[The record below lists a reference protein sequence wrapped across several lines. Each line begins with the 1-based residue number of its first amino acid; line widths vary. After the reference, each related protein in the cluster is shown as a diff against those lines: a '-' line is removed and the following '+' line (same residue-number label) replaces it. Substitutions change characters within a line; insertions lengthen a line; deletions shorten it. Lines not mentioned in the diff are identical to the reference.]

1 MSGRLGVLIAGGAG
15 ERFGGPKALAQFHGE
30 TLVAR
35 AHATLAAVCDDVVV
49 VAPESLDLPVPAA
62 ARVCDR
68 IAGEGPLSAL
78 VAGLESRAFTCAFAL
93 GVDLPLLESAQVR
106 RLFAEWK
113 DDVALVPAP
122 GGRAQ
127 PLAAVY
133 APAALAPLDGA
144 LAEGRRALVPAVMS
158 LGPRLLDDAAL
169 GELGIA
175 PECLDDADT
184 PEALARLARFDRERA
199 R

>member
-15 ERFGGPKALAQFHGE
+15 ERFGGPKALARFHGA

-35 AHATLAAVCDDVVV
+35 AHAVLAEVCDDVVV
-49 VAPESLDLPVPAA
+49 VAPETLDLPVPATS
-62 ARVCDR
+62 RVPDR

-78 VAGLESRAFTCAFAL
+78 VAGLAARAFTCAFAL
-93 GVDLPLLESAQVR
+93 GVDLPLVESAHVR
-106 RLFAEWK
+106 RLLDAWRE
-113 DDVALVPAP
+113 DVALLPAP

-133 APAALAPLDGA
+133 APAAQAPLDGA
-144 LAEGRRALVPAVMS
+144 LAEGRRALVPAVMT

-169 GELGIA
+169 A
-175 PECLDDADT
+175 ALDLPPGCFEDADT
-184 PEALARLARFDRERA
+184 PDVLARLERRSAR
-199 R
+199 

>member
-15 ERFGGPKALAQFHGE
+15 ERFGGPKALARFHGE

-35 AHATLAAVCDDVVV
+35 AHAVLAAACDDVVV
-49 VAPESLDLPVPAA
+49 VAPESLDLPVPSG
-62 ARVCDR
+62 ARVADR
-68 IAGEGPLSAL
+68 SAGEGPLPAL
-78 VAGLESRAFTCAFAL
+78 VDGLASRSFTCAFAL
-93 GVDLPLLESAQVR
+93 GVDLPLVESAHVR
-106 RLFAEWK
+106 RLLDAWE

-133 APAALAPLDGA
+133 APASRTPLEGA
-144 LAEGRRALVPAVMS
+144 VTEGRRALVAAVIT

-169 GELGIA
+169 SALGLPPGCFA
-175 PECLDDADT
+175 DADT
-184 PEALARLARFDRERA
+184 PDALAQLEQRSAR
-199 R
+199 